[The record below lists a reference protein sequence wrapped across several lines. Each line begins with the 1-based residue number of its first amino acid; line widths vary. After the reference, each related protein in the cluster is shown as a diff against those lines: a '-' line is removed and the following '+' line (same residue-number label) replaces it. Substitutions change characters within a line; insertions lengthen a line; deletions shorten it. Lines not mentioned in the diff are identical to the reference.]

1 MSVDLRDFENESNI
15 QTMDGVLNWPKY
27 ILLVLPS
34 SNRISKNLE
43 DCGAANFENKI
54 KMIIYWK

>member
-1 MSVDLRDFENESNI
+1 MSVDSRDFENESNI

-27 ILLVLPS
+27 ILLLLLPS

-43 DCGAANFENKI
+43 DCGAANFENKL
-54 KMIIYWK
+54 KMIIY